1 LEAWVHGRPVIVGD
15 TPAQREIVESG
26 LTGILVPYRDES
38 SLLAA
43 LVGLA
48 RDPELRVRMGAAGR
62 ARVLQRHTV
71 DRMIE
76 QIWQVLTEAASS

>member
-1 LEAWVHGRPVIVGD
+1 M
-15 TPAQREIVESG
+15 
-26 LTGILVPYRDES
+26 PYRDES